1 VKIVARLRSH
11 LQLSATNLVIIF
23 DGEDMADA
31 RTFQGNVA
39 AFEYAC
45 EHLECSLKDGKAVLA
60 IVLAVRG
67 RMCTVKLSNAED
79 KTIPAGSL
87 NELLARTD
95 LKHVCF
101 SAMLDDKVPHVEPGE
116 LVMYTTMPELA
127 ALGKLTVAGT
137 IVSRVMPHH
146 TPKGGWQVRSPEHR
160 NDAAQHTSHPQT

>member
-1 VKIVARLRSH
+1 
-11 LQLSATNLVIIF
+11 
-23 DGEDMADA
+23 MADA
-31 RTFQGNVA
+31 RTFHNNVE

-60 IVLAVRG
+60 IVLAVQG
-67 RMCTVKLSNAED
+67 RMCTVKISNHED

-101 SAMLDDKVPHVEPGE
+101 STMLDAKVPHVEPGE

-127 ALGKLTVAGT
+127 ALGKESVAGT
-137 IVSRVMPHH
+137 IISRVIPHH
-146 TPKGGWQVRSPEHR
+146 TPKGGWQVRSVEHR
-160 NDAAQHTSHPQT
+160 SDAAEQTSQPRR